1 MKKPKIPAIVIT
13 SREAMIATVNDIVT
27 ARLRH
32 AEITS
37 LMEQEI
43 AAVQQRYQDRLT
55 TLGREIQSKEA
66 GVQLYCEQH
75 REIEFTERKSIDLTL
90 ATIGFRETPY
100 RVEKAR
106 ARDTWEEIAIRMAS
120 ITTRDPA
127 GHPLFSG
134 EDYVTYA
141 EPSLAKA
148 VLLQDRPRIPADV
161 LKAAGIRFTYD
172 EVFYI
177 TPKSDIARTSV
188 KEAA

>member
-27 ARLRH
+27 AKLRH
-32 AEITS
+32 TEITS
-37 LMEQEI
+37 LMELEI
-43 AAVQQRYQDRLT
+43 AAVQGRYRERLT
-55 TLGREIQSKEA
+55 GLGREIQSKEA

-75 REIEFTERKSIDLTL
+75 RETEFIERKSIDLTL

-106 ARDTWEEIAIRMAS
+106 TKDTWEEIAIRMAA
-120 ITTRDPA
+120 ITTRDAA
-127 GHPLFSG
+127 GHPTFTG
-134 EDYVTYA
+134 EDYITYA

-161 LKAAGIRFTYD
+161 LKAAGIRFAYD
-172 EVFYI
+172 EIFYI
-177 TPKSDIARTSV
+177 TPKSDVARPSV